1 VWKVQKTPERRR
13 EEKRREE
20 RGKEEEMDEIQT
32 LLATLPIYLGSQYK
46 PAYPTTEPSTST
58 ENDALLR
65 AVGAA
70 KDELRR

>member
-1 VWKVQKTPERRR
+1 VESTKNSREAKRR
-13 EEKRREE
+13 EEKRE
-20 RGKEEEMDEIQT
+20 GKRKKMDEIQT

-46 PAYPTTEPSTST
+46 PAYPTTEPATST